1 MVKSVFNYILII
13 YSLCG
18 FFLPLNQPKM
28 AATGIGLIIAAGVLL
43 IKSVRNK
50 NFPFLIFSLFIVT
63 YCVVPLGYLFGRSA
77 HIIEHI
83 TMSETQS
90 TVFMSSH
97 CLLTFLSFFLACAKF
112 DVPIE
117 EKNRKK
123 YISISNTD
131 GYYICLFISILC
143 IAFGVS
149 GDNIFETG
157 GYANGGN
164 DRSSLYEYGII
175 FIALA
180 LIYSR
185 KSAQKNFVYL
195 LCVIYIFKDLLYG
208 GRVSSV
214 MLILAVFIIQFLNSF
229 SFKQILIAVAFG
241 YLFFQFWGYYRSG
254 ISSVGFEMK
263 EADGNAQFVVYASM
277 RIHYMIDHGIL
288 NWQNRLVSFV
298 SFLLSSFVPSSY
310 LPDLANLSLYK
321 QSDYYSGG
329 GGLVSTFFYCWAWIP
344 GIIFIAIWVGKTINK
359 FFHSTSIYWKF
370 YSLLIIITSPRW
382 FAYYPSQIFK
392 YAVYGVISFFI
403 LNKVFIKGKKYV

>member
-18 FFLPLNQPKM
+18 FFLPLNQQKM
-28 AATGIGLIIAAGVLL
+28 AATGIGLIIVAGLFL
-43 IKSVRNK
+43 INAVRNK
-50 NFPFLIFSLFIVT
+50 NFPFLIFSLFIAI
-63 YCVVPLGYLFGRSA
+63 YCIVPLGYLFENSE

-83 TMSETQS
+83 TMVETQS

-97 CLLTFLSFFLACAKF
+97 CLLTFLSFFLFYARF
-112 DVPIE
+112 DIPFE
-117 EKNRKK
+117 EKKK
-123 YISISNTD
+123 KKNISVSNPN
-131 GYYICLFISILC
+131 GYYICFFISVFC
-143 IAFGVS
+143 IVFGVS
-149 GDNIFETG
+149 GENIFESG
-157 GYANGGN
+157 GYANGVS

-185 KSAQKNFVYL
+185 KPVQRNFVYL
-195 LCVIYIFKDLLYG
+195 LCIIYILKDLLYG

-214 MLILAVFIIQFLNSF
+214 MLIWAVFMIQLLNSF
-229 SFKQILIAVAFG
+229 SFKQVLIAVGCG

-254 ISSVGFEMK
+254 TSSAGFEMGK
-263 EADGNAQFVVYASM
+263 SDGNAQFVVYASM
-277 RIHYMIDHGIL
+277 RIHYLIDHGVL
-288 NWQNRLVSFV
+288 NWQSRLVSLV
-298 SFLLSSFVPSSY
+298 SFFLSTFVPSSS

-344 GIIFIAIWVGKTINK
+344 GIIAIAFWVSKSVNK
-359 FFHSTSIYWKF
+359 FFHSESIYWKF
-370 YSLLIIITSPRW
+370 YSLLIIITTPRW

-392 YAVYGVISFFI
+392 YAVYGVLAFFI
-403 LNKVFIKGKKYV
+403 LNKLLIRRNNV